1 MAAETDKVEP
11 ADSEQDEEEDVYEV
25 ERIIDMRVEEGEAL
39 YRVRWKNYCS
49 DDDTWEP
56 EAHLEDCREVLLTF
70 KKHWAEAKAKKE
82 AEAKKSVK
90 LLPMKSDVFDA
101 DSESESDK
109 DRPTEA
115 PVKKKKKKK
124 MMRGEEEEEEEEDD
138 PSSKEKKKKKKD
150 KRKEEFRPLPAP
162 ETDEEDDRVLTP
174 TSPTKEKKTE
184 LKKRVVDS
192 EEDDDEPV
200 PTKKHKKE
208 KGKEG
213 GKHKKEKGDE
223 WKKKKAKKERK
234 IDTSED
240 EANAPLEDD
249 PSEGPSESQLDDSA
263 STDTLTKSVE
273 RAGLGDKSKQ
283 KKGKWEV
290 KLQGIKDLIHD
301 KKSKKPDGSQKESS
315 LQKVKGHS
323 SKSKD
328 DAAPQSDSSDSSTLH
343 KKAKSKGQESK
354 GPESKGPESK
364 GQESKGQESTSTPAK
379 VPSSSIS
386 SSSSSSS
393 VTAASTTKVREE
405 ELTKEEVLGPKDA
418 AGSTNLFEKFLLNCE
433 AKDRAPRR
441 QPLHQ
446 PVPEKTISKP
456 TKPLGKLDK
465 IPKTSKESPAQRP
478 EPEKTE
484 RTKQS
489 DVSRPGQSYGF
500 SLDSEEREEDSTGK
514 PKPGDD
520 FRDRR
525 ERPEE
530 GQRPSWERRT
540 PSDDRK
546 KRREDSEPRLFMACD
561 DAQDPPEGTDKSD
574 KGQATLSLGMDL
586 NLDWMTLDDFQK
598 HLNGEDEILS
608 GPPLSP
614 SELRDA
620 VKSGD
625 YMAVKLALN
634 SKEDY
639 NLDQEACTI
648 GEKRSFEGERSLIEE
663 RSSSGALRLTSNIGS
678 ARIEEGTPYAK
689 ENLPQDLDGPKNDNK
704 MPSCP
709 ADTNTEPV
717 AVRVHDDIQK
727 GGDDITKSRAC
738 GSATMQEGQGKKDQM
753 EVEEDQILDDT
764 NGGLSSQMSL
774 NIDNPDP
781 TKNYEGMA
789 TKGDVKMEQMG
800 IADNENSPEQAND
813 SSDEAEDGVAGNS
826 DRTDHLLSESGTEE
840 MVKLQRQQ
848 RRKTLE
854 KQQPTR
860 SSLRTCKKV
869 LETTS
874 STAREEKRDSYKK
887 HFCFYC
893 KMAFAQLAK
902 HLERKHAEETDVA
915 HAIHF
920 PKGSKVRQSLLDQI
934 RNKGDYEHNCQV
946 LKSGQGEIVTKKQ
959 VKKPTV
965 SVRDFLPCQH
975 CFAFYRKTDLWRH
988 ERSCKARKGDQK
1000 SSERTNRSRSHVAAS
1015 RLLPMSE
1022 FLTGG
1027 CEEIIHIMHQDDISR
1042 HIRNDPLIC
1051 KYGNALS
1058 AKYDNDKSQ
1067 FAYIAQKMRELGRF
1081 VLAVNELDNSVK
1093 YLHEICLPSKFELA
1107 VDGVKKLSGFDPSC
1121 SKFKTISLVSKIGYS
1136 LKRAAEIA
1144 FGESRMTED
1153 SETESEVKKFI
1164 QLLDTKWSEC
1174 FSRKKLA
1181 LSLKQEVK
1189 KVEVDKSNVTEDLMK
1204 LHGFI
1209 TREGDEAR
1217 KELKENPSLST
1228 WKKLSEATL
1237 ADVCLFNRGRV
1248 GNIGRLLLQTY
1259 THKKSRGIFM
1269 PSADQVRK
1277 STKLELVLGSS
1288 FTRLELEGQYG
1299 RNMLVLLT
1307 ERMVSSIDLLV
1318 ENREQASVSKT
1329 NPYLFAR
1336 TEGPSFIRGLDCFRR
1351 AAMECGVKNPE
1362 ALLSSSLREQIACCW
1377 QLMSLSEHE
1386 LDQVAKL
1393 LEWTS
1398 QEFYMVPKNASHL
1411 EEVSKQL
1418 LKMDRTLPS
1427 SAPSDAR
1434 DGTAAQKPAL
1444 KRIPWSEKEQT
1455 AVKRYLSEFI
1465 TRMKVPGKKECNAC
1479 IAAEPDL
1486 GGRSWTDVKNYVHN
1500 TLQTMRRRNNQQK
1513 SEGNENG
1520 LNPKSPKTGVQI
1532 TKPTLEVT
1540 SIMCNMTTVHP
1551 DHLTESCCMSMPP
1564 STSLRDPSPFSQE
1577 MSSTYASLCSTSTN
1591 MVHTSQP
1598 LISSFTPLNAT
1609 DTQVVPT
1616 FTPHNTTTLMPP
1628 AYTSENSRVL
1638 PMSPSYTQNAT
1649 SMPPPSLYAQ
1659 QDTTSSPM
1667 IPSFTPLNA
1676 PSTSMVPTFT
1686 QLNTTSAQMVSA
1698 FSTLNDRSR
1707 PIVSS
1712 FTPLNNSSAPVY
1724 PTSPPRA
1731 LTTAQ
1736 VVPTIHGPS
1745 VSDRAPVVQE
1755 STPASSAGRQAT
1767 PAVKPQKRN
1776 KRLWSEE
1783 EQAAVRRQLGDF
1795 CKLVKVPGKKDCDAC
1810 LAAEPALSTRT
1821 WREVK
1826 YFVHNSIQ
1834 SLKRRG
1840 HAVASKQ
1847 NEIQEPETHNS
1858 NTEWDG
1864 PVYLSL

>member
-1 MAAETDKVEP
+1 MEAKTDKVEP
-11 ADSEQDEEEDVYEV
+11 ADSEQDDEEDVYEV
-25 ERIIDMRVEEGEAL
+25 ERIIDMRVEEGEVL

-56 EAHLEDCREVLLTF
+56 EAHLEDCREVLLAF
-70 KKHWAEAKAKKE
+70 KKSMAEAKAKKE
-82 AEAKKSVK
+82 AEAKKAVTS
-90 LLPMKSDVFDA
+90 LLPVKSDVFDA
-101 DSESESDK
+101 DSESDSDK
-109 DRPTEA
+109 DRPTDS

-124 MMRGEEEEEEEEDD
+124 VREEAES
-138 PSSKEKKKKKKD
+138 PPKEKQKKKKKE
-150 KRKEEFRPLPAP
+150 KRKEELRPLPAP
-162 ETDEEDDRVLTP
+162 ETDEEEETVPTP
-174 TSPTKEKKTE
+174 PSPPKEKKTE
-184 LKKRVVDS
+184 SKKRVVDS
-192 EEDDDEPV
+192 EDEDDEPV
-200 PTKKHKKE
+200 PSKKHKKE
-208 KGKEG
+208 KGKEA
-213 GKHKKEKGDE
+213 GKHKKEKAEEG
-223 WKKKKAKKERK
+223 KKKKGKKDRK
-234 IDTSED
+234 VETSED
-240 EANAPLEDD
+240 EATAPLEDD
-249 PSEGPSESQLDDSA
+249 LSEGLSESQMDDSA
-263 STDTLTKSVE
+263 STDTVTKSVE
-273 RAGLGDKSKQ
+273 KPGLDDKAKQ

-301 KKSKKPDGSQKESS
+301 KKSKKTDGSQKESN
-315 LQKVKGHS
+315 LQKAKSHA
-323 SKSKD
+323 SKSKED
-328 DAAPQSDSSDSSTLH
+328 TAPQSDSSDSSTLH
-343 KKAKSKGQESK
+343 KKAKGKGQDT
-354 GPESKGPESK
+354 
-364 GQESKGQESTSTPAK
+364 TSVPSK
-379 VPSSSIS
+379 VPSSS

-393 VTAASTTKVREE
+393 VTAATTTKGKEE
-405 ELTKEEVLGPKDA
+405 EAPKEEVLGPKDA
-418 AGSTNLFEKFLLNCE
+418 TGSTNLFEKFLLNCE

-441 QPLHQ
+441 QAATHQ
-446 PVPEKTISKP
+446 PVIEKTSTKLTKVPGKTEKVSK
-456 TKPLGKLDK
+456 
-465 IPKTSKESPAQRP
+465 SAKESPVQKA

-484 RTKQS
+484 RSKQS
-489 DVSRPGQSYGF
+489 DAPRPGQSYGF
-500 SLDSEEREEDSTGK
+500 SLDSDEKEEESTGK
-514 PKPGDD
+514 PRPGEDSRERREKPEEAQRSGWERKTQTD
-520 FRDRR
+520 DRR
-525 ERPEE
+525 
-530 GQRPSWERRT
+530 
-540 PSDDRK
+540 
-546 KRREDSEPRLFMACD
+546 KRREDSEPRLFIACD
-561 DAQDPPEGTDKSD
+561 DTPDPPEGADKPD

-639 NLDQEACTI
+639 NLDQEACTF
-648 GEKRSFEGERSLIEE
+648 GEKRSFEGERNLIEE
-663 RSSSGALRLTSNIGS
+663 RSSSGAYRLTSNIDI
-678 ARIEEGTPYAK
+678 ARNEEGTPKAK
-689 ENLPQDLDGPKNDNK
+689 ENVSRDWNGPINNCLT
-704 MPSCP
+704 S
-709 ADTNTEPV
+709 TNTEQV
-717 AVRVHDDIQK
+717 TMRENDSFQQ
-727 GGDDITKSRAC
+727 GGNNITDYNNTAF
-738 GSATMQEGQGKKDQM
+738 GSVTEWQSQGQE
-753 EVEEDQILDDT
+753 EEDDT
-764 NGGLSSQMSL
+764 IGGLSSEMIV
-774 NIDNPDP
+774 NIENSDLPRNA
-781 TKNYEGMA
+781 EGMV
-789 TKGDVKMEQMG
+789 TKGKVNKNKQT
-800 IADNENSPEQAND
+800 ND
-813 SSDEAEDGVAGNS
+813 SIDEGKDVVAGNLDS
-826 DRTDHLLSESGTEE
+826 TDQDLSKSGTKETVQ
-840 MVKLQRQQ
+840 MQLRR
-848 RRKTLE
+848 RRKTSE
-854 KQQPTR
+854 KRQPTR
-860 SSLRTCKKV
+860 SSLRNCKKV
-869 LETTS
+869 METTP
-874 STAREEKRDSYKK
+874 STEKEEKKELSKK
-887 HFCFYC
+887 HFCLYC
-893 KMAFAQLAK
+893 RMAFTQLAK
-902 HLERKHAEETDVA
+902 HLERKHGEETDVA

-920 PKGSKVRQSLLDQI
+920 PKGSKVRQTLLDQI

-946 LKSGQGEIVTKKQ
+946 LKSGEGEIVTKKQ
-959 VKKPTV
+959 AKKPTI

-1000 SSERTNRSRSHVAAS
+1000 SSESTKRTRGHSAAS

-1027 CEEIIHIMHQDDISR
+1027 CEEIIHIMHQDDISK

-1058 AKYDNDKSQ
+1058 VKYEHDKSQ

-1081 VLAVNELDNSVK
+1081 VLAVNELDKSVK
-1093 YLHEICLPSKFELA
+1093 FLHEICLPSKFELA
-1107 VDGVKKLSGFDPSC
+1107 VEGVKKVSGFDPSS

-1174 FSRKKLA
+1174 FSRKALA

-1189 KVEVDKSNVTEDLMK
+1189 KVEVDKSTVTEDLIK
-1204 LHGFI
+1204 LHRFI
-1209 TREGDEAR
+1209 TGEEDEAR

-1259 THKKSRGIFM
+1259 THKKSGGTFL

-1277 STKLELVLGSS
+1277 STKLELDLGSN

-1307 ERMVSSIDLLV
+1307 ERMVLSIDLLV
-1318 ENREQASVSKT
+1318 ENREQAGVSKT

-1362 ALLSSSLREQIACCW
+1362 ALLSSSLREQIASCW
-1377 QLMSLSEHE
+1377 QLMSLSESE
-1386 LDQVAKL
+1386 LDQVATL
-1393 LEWTS
+1393 VGRSS
-1398 QEFYMVPKNASHL
+1398 QECYRLSKNASQL
-1411 EEVSKQL
+1411 EEMSKEL

-1427 SAPSDAR
+1427 APPSTAT
-1434 DGTAAQKPAL
+1434 DGTVQKPAL
-1444 KRIPWSEKEQT
+1444 KRRPWSEKEQT
-1455 AVKRYLSEFI
+1455 AVKRYLNDFI

-1500 TLQTMRRRNNQQK
+1500 TLQTVRRRNNQHK
-1513 SEGNENG
+1513 PEGNVKT
-1520 LNPKSPKTGVQI
+1520 LNPKSPKAEVQI
-1532 TKPTLEVT
+1532 TKTDLEDT

-1551 DHLTESCCMSMPP
+1551 DHLRESSNCCMTMPP
-1564 STSLRDPSPFSQE
+1564 QTNLRDSLPFTQE
-1577 MSSTYASLCSTSTN
+1577 LTSSYASLCSTSAN

-1598 LISSFTPLNAT
+1598 LISTFTALNAT

-1616 FTPHNTTTLMPP
+1616 FTPHNTTNALMPP
-1628 AYTSENSRVL
+1628 PYTSENNRIH
-1638 PMSPSYTQNAT
+1638 PMSSLYTQNAT
-1649 SMPPPSLYAQ
+1649 SMPPPSVYAP
-1659 QDTTSSPM
+1659 QDTTSSPL
-1667 IPSFTPLNA
+1667 IPSFTPLNS
-1676 PSTSMVPTFT
+1676 PSTSMIPTYT
-1686 QLNTTSAQMVSA
+1686 QLNTASASMIPS
-1698 FSTLNDRSR
+1698 FSTLNDTSRS
-1707 PIVSS
+1707 IISS
-1712 FTPLNNSSAPVY
+1712 FTPLSHSSAPPY
-1724 PTSPPRA
+1724 PTSPPRVP
-1731 LTTAQ
+1731 TTAQ

-1745 VSDRAPVVQE
+1745 VSDMAAVGQE
-1755 STPASSAGRQAT
+1755 STPMSSAGRKAT
-1767 PAVKPQKRN
+1767 PAAKPQKRN

-1795 CKLVKVPGKKDCDAC
+1795 CKLVKIPGKKDCDAC
-1810 LAAEPALSTRT
+1810 LAAEPALNSRT

-1840 HAVASKQ
+1840 HVVASKQ
-1847 NEIQEPETHNS
+1847 TAEPEPEPHNS

>member
-11 ADSEQDEEEDVYEV
+11 ADSEQDEVEDVYEV
-25 ERIIDMRVEEGEAL
+25 ERIIDMRVEEGEVL

-56 EAHLEDCREVLLTF
+56 EAHLEDCREVLLAF
-70 KKHWAEAKAKKE
+70 KKSLADAKLKKE
-82 AEAKKSVK
+82 AEAKKNVK
-90 LLPMKSDVFDA
+90 LLPTKSDVFDA
-101 DSESESDK
+101 DSESDSDK
-109 DRPTEA
+109 DRPVEA
-115 PVKKKKKKK
+115 PIKKKKKKK
-124 MMRGEEEEEEEEDD
+124 IREEDD
-138 PSSKEKKKKKKD
+138 EPPPKDKKKKKKE
-150 KRKEEFRPLPAP
+150 KRKEEVRPLPAP
-162 ETDEEDDRVLTP
+162 ETDEEEEERAPTP
-174 TSPTKEKKTE
+174 PSTPKEKKTD
-184 LKKRVVDS
+184 LKKRLVDS
-192 EEDDDEPV
+192 EDDDDEPV
-200 PTKKHKKE
+200 PSKKHKKE

-213 GKHKKEKGDE
+213 GKHKKEKGEDGR
-223 WKKKKAKKERK
+223 KKKGKKERK
-234 IDTSED
+234 IETSED
-240 EANAPLEDD
+240 EAAAPLEDYLSD
-249 PSEGPSESQLDDSA
+249 GPSESQLDDTTS
-263 STDTLTKSVE
+263 SETVTKSTE
-273 RAGLGDKSKQ
+273 KARLDDKSKQ

-301 KKSKKPDGSQKESS
+301 KKNKKPDTAQKESS
-315 LQKVKGHS
+315 LQKLKS
-323 SKSKD
+323 LTSKSKD
-328 DAAPQSDSSDSSTLH
+328 ENAPHSDSSDSSTLH
-343 KKAKSKGQESK
+343 KKVKSKGQEN
-354 GPESKGPESK
+354 
-364 GQESKGQESTSTPAK
+364 TSVPPK
-379 VPSSSIS
+379 VPSSTT

-393 VTAASTTKVREE
+393 VTAAVNTSVKVKEE
-405 ELTKEEVLGPKDA
+405 EVVVKEEVLGQKDPT
-418 AGSTNLFEKFLLNCE
+418 GSTNLFEKFLLNCE

-441 QPLHQ
+441 QPVHQ
-446 PVPEKTISKP
+446 PPVEKNNSKP
-456 TKPLGKLDK
+456 TKLIGKIEK
-465 IPKTSKESPAQRP
+465 IPKTAKESPAQKS
-478 EPEKTE
+478 EPEKME

-489 DVSRPGQSYGF
+489 DVPKPGQSYGF
-500 SLDSEEREEDSTGK
+500 NLDSDEKEGEESTAKPRIGEDS
-514 PKPGDD
+514 
-520 FRDRR
+520 RERR

-530 GQRPSWERRT
+530 AQRPSWERRT
-540 PSDDRK
+540 PTDDRK

-561 DAQDPPEGTDKSD
+561 DNQDTQDPAEGADKSD

-639 NLDQEACTI
+639 NLDQEGCTI

-663 RSSSGALRLTSNIGS
+663 RSSNDALRLTSNLDS
-678 ARIEEGTPYAK
+678 ARIEESAPRVK
-689 ENLPQDLDGPKNDNK
+689 ENIPQDLDGPKEVEK
-704 MPSCP
+704 MPFFP
-709 ADTNTEPV
+709 ASTNTEQLTMSE
-717 AVRVHDDIQK
+717 HENIQK
-727 GGDDITKSRAC
+727 GGKDITDFINTDC
-738 GSATMQEGQGKKDQM
+738 DSATEQESKGQEDQRQA
-753 EVEEDQILDDT
+753 EEDGMSVDLK
-764 NGGLSSQMSL
+764 GGLSSVMSL
-774 NIDNPDP
+774 NLDNSNP
-781 TKNYEGMA
+781 TTNAEGKL
-789 TKGDVKMEQMG
+789 TKDDEKMEEKS
-800 IADNENSPEQAND
+800 IADKQSSPEEAND
-813 SSDEAEDGVAGNS
+813 SNDEDVMAGHSDS
-826 DRTDHLLSESGTEE
+826 TDQVLSEYSTKEIA
-840 MVKLQRQQ
+840 KR
-848 RRKTLE
+848 RSWRHRKTVE
-854 KQQPTR
+854 KKEPTR

-869 LETTS
+869 VETTPR
-874 STAREEKRDSYKK
+874 TVDVEKKESCKK
-887 HFCFYC
+887 HFCLYC
-893 KMAFAQLAK
+893 KMAFTQLTK

-934 RNKGDYEHNCQV
+934 RNKGDYEHNCHV
-946 LKSGQGEIVTKKQ
+946 LKSGEGEIVTKKQ
-959 VKKPTV
+959 VKNPSI

-988 ERSCKARKGDQK
+988 ERSCKAKKGDQK
-1000 SSERTNRSRSHVAAS
+1000 SSDRTKRSRVYSAAS

-1022 FLTGG
+1022 FLTDG

-1058 AKYDNDKSQ
+1058 AKYDHDKSQ

-1081 VLAVNELDNSVK
+1081 VLAVNELDKTVR
-1093 YLHEICLPSKFELA
+1093 YLHEICLPSKFDLA
-1107 VDGVKKLSGFDPSC
+1107 VEGAKKVSGFDPSS
-1121 SKFKTISLVSKIGYS
+1121 SKFKTVSLVSKIGYS

-1153 SETESEVKKFI
+1153 SESESEVKKFI
-1164 QLLDTKWSEC
+1164 QLLDTKWNEC
-1174 FSRKKLA
+1174 FSRKALA
-1181 LSLKQEVK
+1181 LSLKQDVK
-1189 KVEVDKSNVTEDLMK
+1189 KVEVDKSTVTEDLIK
-1204 LHGFI
+1204 LHRFI
-1209 TREGDEAR
+1209 TGEEDEAR
-1217 KELKENPSLST
+1217 KELKESPSLST

-1248 GNIGRLLLQTY
+1248 GNIGRMLLQTY
-1259 THKKSRGIFM
+1259 TCKKRTGTFV
-1269 PSADQVRK
+1269 PSADQIRK
-1277 STKLELVLGSS
+1277 STKLELDLGAS

-1307 ERMVSSIDLLV
+1307 EGMVLSINLLI
-1318 ENREQASVSKT
+1318 ENREQAGVSKT

-1362 ALLSSSLREQIACCW
+1362 ALLSSSLREQIASCW
-1377 QLMSLSEHE
+1377 QLMSLSERE

-1393 LEWTS
+1393 VGQSS
-1398 QEFYMVPKNASHL
+1398 QECYELSKNASQL

-1427 SAPSDAR
+1427 SPPITTR
-1434 DGTAAQKPAL
+1434 DGTEQKPAL
-1444 KRIPWSEKEQT
+1444 KRRPWSEKEQA
-1455 AVKRYLSEFI
+1455 AVKRYLNEFI
-1465 TRMKVPGKKECNAC
+1465 TSMKVPGKKECNAC

-1486 GGRSWTDVKNYVHN
+1486 CGRSWTDVKNYVHN
-1500 TLQTMRRRNNQQK
+1500 TLQTIRRRNNQQK
-1513 SEGNENG
+1513 SEGNVNI
-1520 LNPKSPKTGVQI
+1520 LNPKSPKDGVQN
-1532 TKPTLEVT
+1532 TKKDLEDANVVC
-1540 SIMCNMTTVHP
+1540 SLTTVHP
-1551 DHLTESCCMSMPP
+1551 DHLRESSDCCMTMAPP
-1564 STSLRDPSPFSQE
+1564 TIMRESSTPFPQE
-1577 MSSTYASLCSTSTN
+1577 MTSTYATLCSTSAN

-1598 LISSFTPLNAT
+1598 LISTFTALNAT

-1616 FTPHNTTTLMPP
+1616 FTPHNTTNALMSP
-1628 AYTSENSRVL
+1628 AYTSENNQIL
-1638 PMSPSYTQNAT
+1638 PMSPSYTQNAAT
-1649 SMPPPSLYAQ
+1649 MPPPSVYTP

-1667 IPSFTPLNA
+1667 IPTFSPLNA

-1686 QLNTTSAQMVSA
+1686 SLNTPSAPMVPA
-1698 FSTLNDRSR
+1698 FSPLNDRSR

-1712 FTPLNNSSAPVY
+1712 FTPLNHSSTPAY
-1724 PTSPPRA
+1724 PTSSPRGP
-1731 LTTAQ
+1731 TTAQ

-1745 VSDRAPVVQE
+1745 VPDRAPVRQDGTPM
-1755 STPASSAGRQAT
+1755 STAGRRVA

-1810 LAAEPALSTRT
+1810 LAAEPALNSRT

-1834 SLKRRG
+1834 SMKRRG
-1840 HAVASKQ
+1840 HAVASKPSGG
-1847 NEIQEPETHNS
+1847 QEPETHNS
-1858 NTEWDG
+1858 NTDWDG

>member
-1 MAAETDKVEP
+1 MEAETDKVEP

-25 ERIIDMRVEEGEAL
+25 ERIIDMRVEEGEVL

-56 EAHLEDCREVLLTF
+56 EAHLEDCREVLLAF
-70 KKHWAEAKAKKE
+70 KKSQAEAKAKKE
-82 AEAKKSVK
+82 AEAKKPVTSK
-90 LLPMKSDVFDA
+90 LLPVKSDVFDA
-101 DSESESDK
+101 DSESDSDK
-109 DRPTEA
+109 DRPTDS
-115 PVKKKKKKK
+115 PIKKKKKKK
-124 MMRGEEEEEEEEDD
+124 IREEVES
-138 PSSKEKKKKKKD
+138 PPKEKQKKKKKD
-150 KRKEEFRPLPAP
+150 KRKEELRPLPAP
-162 ETDEEDDRVLTP
+162 ETDEEEDTVPTP
-174 TSPTKEKKTE
+174 PSPPKEKKTE
-184 LKKRVVDS
+184 SKKRVVDS
-192 EEDDDEPV
+192 EEEDDEPV
-200 PTKKHKKE
+200 PSKKHKKE
-208 KGKEG
+208 KGKEA
-213 GKHKKEKGDE
+213 GKHKKEKAEEG
-223 WKKKKAKKERK
+223 KKKKGKKERK
-234 IDTSED
+234 IETSED
-240 EANAPLEDD
+240 EATAPLEDD
-249 PSEGPSESQLDDSA
+249 LSEGLSESQMDDSA
-263 STDTLTKSVE
+263 STDTVTKSVE
-273 RAGLGDKSKQ
+273 KAGLDDKAKQ

-301 KKSKKPDGSQKESS
+301 KKSKKPDGTQKEGS
-315 LQKVKGHS
+315 LQKAKSHA
-323 SKSKD
+323 SKNKEDS
-328 DAAPQSDSSDSSTLH
+328 ALQSDSSDSSILH
-343 KKAKSKGQESK
+343 KKAKSKGQES
-354 GPESKGPESK
+354 
-364 GQESKGQESTSTPAK
+364 TSAPPK
-379 VPSSSIS
+379 VPSSSTS
-386 SSSSSSS
+386 SLSSSSS
-393 VTAASTTKVREE
+393 VTAASTTKGKEE
-405 ELTKEEVLGPKDA
+405 EVPKEEVLGQKDA
-418 AGSTNLFEKFLLNCE
+418 TGSTNLFEKFLLNCE

-441 QPLHQ
+441 QAATHQ
-446 PVPEKTISKP
+446 PVVEKTTSKP
-456 TKPLGKLDK
+456 TKVLGKTEK
-465 IPKTSKESPAQRP
+465 VPKSTKESPVQKT

-484 RTKQS
+484 RSKQS
-489 DVSRPGQSYGF
+489 DVPRPGQSYGF
-500 SLDSEEREEDSTGK
+500 SLDSDEKEEESTGK
-514 PKPGDD
+514 SRPGEDSRERKEKPEEAQRPGWERKTQVD
-520 FRDRR
+520 DRR
-525 ERPEE
+525 
-530 GQRPSWERRT
+530 
-540 PSDDRK
+540 K
-546 KRREDSEPRLFMACD
+546 KREDSEPRLFIACD
-561 DAQDPPEGTDKSD
+561 DTPDPPEGADKPD

-639 NLDQEACTI
+639 NLDQEACTF

-663 RSSSGALRLTSNIGS
+663 RRSSGALRLTSDIES
-678 ARIEEGTPYAK
+678 ARNEESTPKAK
-689 ENLPQDLDGPKNDNK
+689 EIISQGWDGPINDCLT
-704 MPSCP
+704 S
-709 ADTNTEPV
+709 TNTEQV
-717 AVRVHDDIQK
+717 TVREHDTIQQ
-727 GGDDITKSRAC
+727 GGNDITDYNNAAF
-738 GSATMQEGQGKKDQM
+738 GSATEWESRGQEDKK
-753 EVEEDQILDDT
+753 ELEEDDSM
-764 NGGLSSQMSL
+764 GAFSSEMSVS
-774 NIDNPDP
+774 IDNSDLI
-781 TKNYEGMA
+781 TNAEGMV
-789 TKGDVKMEQMG
+789 TKGDIKTEQNG
-800 IADNENSPEQAND
+800 KVSKNSSSQQAND
-813 SSDEAEDGVAGNS
+813 SSDEGEDVVAGNS
-826 DRTDHLLSESGTEE
+826 DSTDQVLSESGTKETF
-840 MVKLQRQQ
+840 KTRL
-848 RRKTLE
+848 RRHRKALE
-854 KQQPTR
+854 KRQPTR
-860 SSLRTCKKV
+860 SSSRNCKKV
-869 LETTS
+869 VETTP
-874 STAREEKRDSYKK
+874 STEKEEKKESGKK
-887 HFCFYC
+887 HFCLYC
-893 KMAFAQLAK
+893 KMAFSQLAK
-902 HLERKHAEETDVA
+902 HLERKHSEETDVA

-920 PKGSKVRQSLLDQI
+920 PKGSKVRQTLLDQI

-946 LKSGQGEIVTKKQ
+946 LKSGEGEIVTKKQ
-959 VKKPTV
+959 VKKPTI

-1000 SSERTNRSRSHVAAS
+1000 SSERTKRARGHSAAS

-1058 AKYDNDKSQ
+1058 VKYEHDKSQ

-1081 VLAVNELDNSVK
+1081 VLAVNELDKSVK
-1093 YLHEICLPSKFELA
+1093 FLHEICLPSKFELA
-1107 VDGVKKLSGFDPSC
+1107 VEGVKKVSGFDPSS

-1153 SETESEVKKFI
+1153 SETESEIKKFI

-1174 FSRKKLA
+1174 FSRKALA

-1189 KVEVDKSNVTEDLMK
+1189 KVEVDKSTVTEDLVK
-1204 LHGFI
+1204 LHRFI
-1209 TREGDEAR
+1209 TGEGDEAR
-1217 KELKENPSLST
+1217 KELKESPSLST

-1259 THKKSRGIFM
+1259 LHKKSGGTFL

-1277 STKLELVLGSS
+1277 STKLELELGSN

-1307 ERMVSSIDLLV
+1307 QRMILSIDLLV
-1318 ENREQASVSKT
+1318 ENREQAGVSKT

-1362 ALLSSSLREQIACCW
+1362 ALLSSSLREQIASCW
-1377 QLMSLSEHE
+1377 QLMSLSESE
-1386 LDQVAKL
+1386 LDQVATL
-1393 LEWTS
+1393 VGRSS
-1398 QEFYMVPKNASHL
+1398 QECYRLSKNASQL

-1427 SAPSDAR
+1427 APPSTAT
-1434 DGTAAQKPAL
+1434 DGTVQKPAL
-1444 KRIPWSEKEQT
+1444 KRRPWSEKEQA
-1455 AVKRYLSEFI
+1455 AVKRYLSDFI

-1500 TLQTMRRRNNQQK
+1500 TLQTVRRRNNPHK
-1513 SEGNENG
+1513 PEGNVKA
-1520 LNPKSPKTGVQI
+1520 LNPKSPKAEVQT
-1532 TKPTLEVT
+1532 TKTDLEDT

-1551 DHLTESCCMSMPP
+1551 DHLTESSNCCMTMPP
-1564 STSLRDPSPFSQE
+1564 PTSLRDSSPFSQE
-1577 MSSTYASLCSTSTN
+1577 MTSSYASLCSTTAN
-1591 MVHTSQP
+1591 MVHASQQ
-1598 LISSFTPLNAT
+1598 LISTFTPLNAT

-1616 FTPHNTTTLMPP
+1616 FTPHNTTNALMPP
-1628 AYTSENSRVL
+1628 PYTSENNRIL
-1638 PMSPSYTQNAT
+1638 PMSSLYTQNAT
-1649 SMPPPSLYAQ
+1649 SMPPPSVYVP
-1659 QDTTSSPM
+1659 QDTTSSPL

-1676 PSTSMVPTFT
+1676 PSTSMIPTYT
-1686 QLNTTSAQMVSA
+1686 QLSTASAQMIPA
-1698 FSTLNDRSR
+1698 FSTMNDRSR

-1712 FTPLNNSSAPVY
+1712 FTPLNHSSAPPY
-1724 PTSPPRA
+1724 PTSPPRIP
-1731 LTTAQ
+1731 TTAQ
-1736 VVPTIHGPS
+1736 VVPTIHGPGL
-1745 VSDRAPVVQE
+1745 SDMATVGQE
-1755 STPASSAGRQAT
+1755 STPMSSAGRQAP

-1795 CKLVKVPGKKDCDAC
+1795 CKLVKIPGKKDCDAC
-1810 LAAEPALSTRT
+1810 LAAEPALSSRT

-1840 HAVASKQ
+1840 HVVASKQ
-1847 NEIQEPETHNS
+1847 SAGPEPEPQIS

>member
-11 ADSEQDEEEDVYEV
+11 VDSEQDEEEDVYEV
-25 ERIIDMRVEEGEAL
+25 ERIIDVRVEEGEVL

-70 KKHWAEAKAKKE
+70 KKSMADAKAKKE

-90 LLPMKSDVFDA
+90 LLPTKSDVFDA
-101 DSESESDK
+101 DSESDTDK

-115 PVKKKKKKK
+115 PAKKKKKTKI
-124 MMRGEEEEEEEEDD
+124 REEEEE
-138 PSSKEKKKKKKD
+138 PLPKEKKKKKKKKD

-162 ETDEEDDRVLTP
+162 ETDEEEEERALTP
-174 TSPTKEKKTE
+174 PSPPKEKKTE
-184 LKKRVVDS
+184 SKKRLVDS

-200 PTKKHKKE
+200 PSKKHKKE

-213 GKHKKEKGDE
+213 GKHKTEKEEEG
-223 WKKKKAKKERK
+223 KKKKGKKERK
-234 IDTSED
+234 IETSED
-240 EANAPLEDD
+240 EAAAPLEDD
-249 PSEGPSESQLDDSA
+249 LSEGPSDSQIDDIA
-263 STDTLTKSVE
+263 STDTAAKSVE
-273 RAGLGDKSKQ
+273 KTRMDEKSRQ

-301 KKSKKPDGSQKESS
+301 KKSKKPDATLKESS
-315 LQKVKGHS
+315 LLKLKSLTSKG
-323 SKSKD
+323 KEE
-328 DAAPQSDSSDSSTLH
+328 AAPHSDSSDSSTLH
-343 KKAKSKGQESK
+343 KKAKSKG
-354 GPESKGPESK
+354 P
-364 GQESKGQESTSTPAK
+364 ESTSAPPKA
-379 VPSSSIS
+379 PSSSTS

-393 VTAASTTKVREE
+393 VTAASSTKGKEE
-405 ELTKEEVLGPKDA
+405 EVAKEEVLGQKDA
-418 AGSTNLFEKFLLNCE
+418 TGSTNLFEKFLLNCE

-441 QPLHQ
+441 QPVHQ
-446 PVPEKTISKP
+446 PTPEKTTSKP
-456 TKPLGKLDK
+456 TKLIGKIEK
-465 IPKTSKESPAQRP
+465 ISKPSKESPAQKP

-484 RTKQS
+484 KTKQS

-500 SLDSEEREEDSTGK
+500 SLDSDEREGEESTAKPRPGEDS
-514 PKPGDD
+514 
-520 FRDRR
+520 RERR
-525 ERPEE
+525 EKPEE
-530 GQRPSWERRT
+530 SKRPSWEKRT
-540 PSDDRK
+540 PTDDKR

-561 DAQDPPEGTDKSD
+561 DNQDTQDPPESADKPD

-648 GEKRSFEGERSLIEE
+648 GETRSFEGERSLIEE
-663 RSSSGALRLTSNIGS
+663 RSSSDALRLTSNLES
-678 ARIEEGTPYAK
+678 ARNEEGTPRVR
-689 ENLPQDLDGPKNDNK
+689 ENIPQDLDGPEDGEK

-709 ADTNTEPV
+709 ASTNTEHM
-717 AVRVHDDIQK
+717 RVKEHDNFQT
-727 GGDDITKSRAC
+727 GGKDITESTNTAC
-738 GSATMQEGQGKKDQM
+738 DSVTKQESHGK
-753 EVEEDQILDDT
+753 EDQTQAQEDKMSDKT
-764 NGGLSSQMSL
+764 KGGLSSKMRL
-774 NIDNPDP
+774 NFDNSNP
-781 TKNYEGMA
+781 TRNAEGIFTRNYDL
-789 TKGDVKMEQMG
+789 TEQKQ
-800 IADNENSPEQAND
+800 IANEHSSPREAND
-813 SSDEAEDGVAGNS
+813 SSEEAEVAGQS
-826 DRTDHLLSESGTEE
+826 DNTDQVLFESGTKEIA
-840 MVKLQRQQ
+840 KTRSRR
-848 RRKTLE
+848 RRKTVE
-854 KQQPTR
+854 SIQPTR

-869 LETTS
+869 LEIKPS
-874 STAREEKRDSYKK
+874 IANDDKKESCKK
-887 HFCFYC
+887 HFCLYC
-893 KMAFAQLAK
+893 KMAFTQLAK

-920 PKGSKVRQSLLDQI
+920 PKGSKVRQTLLDQI

-946 LKSGQGEIVTKKQ
+946 LKNGEGEIVTKKQ
-959 VKKPTV
+959 VKNPSI

-1000 SSERTNRSRSHVAAS
+1000 SSEKTKRSVHSAAS

-1042 HIRNDPLIC
+1042 HIRTDPLIC
-1051 KYGNALS
+1051 KFGNALS
-1058 AKYDNDKSQ
+1058 AKYDHDKSQ

-1081 VLAVNELDNSVK
+1081 VVAVNELDKSVK
-1093 YLHEICLPSKFELA
+1093 YLHEICLPSRFELA
-1107 VDGVKKLSGFDPSC
+1107 VEGAKKVSGFDPSS
-1121 SKFKTISLVSKIGYS
+1121 SKFKTVSLVSKIGYS

-1164 QLLDTKWSEC
+1164 QLLDTKWNEC
-1174 FSRKKLA
+1174 FSRKALA

-1189 KVEVDKSNVTEDLMK
+1189 KVEVDKSTVTEDLIK
-1204 LHGFI
+1204 LHRFI
-1209 TREGDEAR
+1209 SGEEDEAR
-1217 KELKENPSLST
+1217 KELKESPSLST

-1248 GNIGRLLLQTY
+1248 GNIGRMLLQTY
-1259 THKKSRGIFM
+1259 SVKKSRGTFV
-1269 PSADQVRK
+1269 PSADQIRK
-1277 STKLELVLGSS
+1277 STKLELDLGASL
-1288 FTRLELEGQYG
+1288 TRLELEGQYG

-1307 ERMVSSIDLLV
+1307 DRMVLSIDLLI
-1318 ENREQASVSKT
+1318 ENREQAGVSKT

-1362 ALLSSSLREQIACCW
+1362 ALLSSSLREQIASCW
-1377 QLMSLSEHE
+1377 QLMSLSERE
-1386 LDQVAKL
+1386 LDQVAQL
-1393 LEWTS
+1393 VGRSS
-1398 QEFYMVPKNASHL
+1398 QECYSLSKNALQL

-1427 SAPSDAR
+1427 SPPTTAR
-1434 DGTAAQKPAL
+1434 DGTVQKPAL
-1444 KRIPWSEKEQT
+1444 KRRPWSEREQA

-1465 TRMKVPGKKECNAC
+1465 NGMKVPGKKECNAC

-1500 TLQTMRRRNNQQK
+1500 TLQTIRRRNNQQK
-1513 SEGNENG
+1513 SEGNRNES
-1520 LNPKSPKTGVQI
+1520 PKSGVQT
-1532 TKPTLEVT
+1532 TKKDLEDANVICT
-1540 SIMCNMTTVHP
+1540 MTTVQP
-1551 DHLTESCCMSMPP
+1551 DLLTESSNCCMTMAPLTNLRE
-1564 STSLRDPSPFSQE
+1564 STPFPQE
-1577 MSSTYASLCSTSTN
+1577 MTSSYASLCSTSTN
-1591 MVHTSQP
+1591 MMHMSQP
-1598 LISSFTPLNAT
+1598 LISTFTALNAT

-1616 FTPHNTTTLMPP
+1616 FTPHNTTNALMPP
-1628 AYTSENSRVL
+1628 IYTSENNIL
-1638 PMSPSYTQNAT
+1638 MPMSPSYTQNAT
-1649 SMPPPSLYAQ
+1649 NMSSVYTP
-1659 QDTTSSPM
+1659 QDTTNSLM
-1667 IPSFTPLNA
+1667 IPNFSTLTA

-1686 QLNTTSAQMVSA
+1686 PLTTASASMMPA
-1698 FSTLNDRSR
+1698 FSPLNDRSR
-1707 PIVSS
+1707 PIISS
-1712 FTPLNNSSAPVY
+1712 FTPLNHSSTAAY
-1724 PTSPPRA
+1724 PTSPPPRA
-1731 LTTAQ
+1731 PTTAQ
-1736 VVPTIHGPS
+1736 VVPTIHRPS
-1745 VSDRAPVVQE
+1745 VPDRTSVVQE
-1755 STPASSAGRQAT
+1755 STSVSTAGKRGT

-1795 CKLVKVPGKKDCDAC
+1795 GKLVKVPGKKDCDAC
-1810 LAAEPALSTRT
+1810 LAAEPALNSRT

-1826 YFVHNSIQ
+1826 YYVHNSIQ
-1834 SLKRRG
+1834 SMKRRG
-1840 HAVASKQ
+1840 HIVASKQ
-1847 NEIQEPETHNS
+1847 SGGHEPETHS
-1858 NTEWDG
+1858 PNTEWDG